1 MSNNLHPLD
10 DIDSA
15 LVAELVLDG
24 RRPNNALAQRVGIA
38 ASTALAR
45 VRLLMKRG
53 VIRGI
58 HADVNPASVGRPVQA
73 IIALRLRTHDAAHVL
88 GFASRVSALPEVIQ
102 VFHVSGTEDFLVH
115 VAVETT
121 GSLRDFALD
130 ALTSDPAVA
139 AAETHLVFEHR
150 RGGFMTNG
158 QDTRGQHASHP

>member
-1 MSNNLHPLD
+1 MSNKLQPLD
-10 DIDSA
+10 AVDSA

-24 RRPNNALAQRVGIA
+24 RRPNNALAQRVGVA
-38 ASTALAR
+38 ASTALTR

-58 HADVNPASVGRPVQA
+58 HADVDPAAVGRPVQA

-88 GFASRVSALPEVIQ
+88 GFARRVSALPEVIQ

-115 VAVETT
+115 VAVATT
-121 GSLRDFALD
+121 SSLRDFALD

-150 RGGFMTNG
+150 RGGFMANDHEFHG
-158 QDTRGQHASHP
+158 QYASHR